1 MRFSICII
9 CVFFSS
15 KRRHTIC
22 ALVTGVQ
29 TCALPIFNEPT
40 FVGVE
45 RHGGCTWEREAGLT
59 LDALN
64 ELARAAAAFTSQD
77 GTRENPICSTIFPT
91 GERVQLVLPPVVPDG
106 TVSITVRKPSTKTM
120 TMADFEASGLFSE
133 TKVATNNRKSTR
145 LKPK

>member
-40 FVGVE
+40 IVGVE

-77 GTRENPICSTIFPT
+77 VTRENPICSTTFPT
-91 GERVQLVLPPVVPDG
+91 GEPVQLVLPPVVPEG
-106 TVSITVRKPSTKTM
+106 RNGGAECVER
-120 TMADFEASGLFSE
+120 G
-133 TKVATNNRKSTR
+133 RQ
-145 LKPK
+145 